1 MSGGCICPSVI
12 SYPSITA
19 ATPALWPSGRRGQRT
34 TTPAPALRT
43 KCSSP
48 WTSPMLYRWGL
59 VGRKNAITLSFWS
72 CSCFDNRWWWPGA
85 RSASGLIR
93 EGKPKCWAR
102 GNRHTHHDVI
112 VRVVCWAPSI
122 LVAVWAVEYPAV
134 LSEAS
139 DDPACGETGGV
150 HTSRGRS
157 HTHVNAGIRADEVC
171 HGQRA
176 LLRGVYQLRSAHNL
190 ISRPPP
196 HLSDY
201 CASEASVWRPLK
213 FRDPVLFVRSNRSPQ
228 RRHALA
234 LAVCVGLSTE
244 KSAPT
249 AWTRTCGCGGTRTR
263 TWNR

>member
-1 MSGGCICPSVI
+1 MAGGGGRRGLLTRPGDDERRQSASRRRVHSPKAITKRYNIAVTVTVSMSGGCICPSVI

-72 CSCFDNRWWWPGA
+72 CSYFDNRWWWPGA

-93 EGKPKCWAR
+93 EGKPRCWAR

-112 VRVVCWAPSI
+112 VRVARRAPSI
-122 LVAVWAVEYPAV
+122 LVAVWAVEYPPV
-134 LSEAS
+134 LPEES
-139 DDPACGETGGV
+139 DEPAHSQTGLPS
-150 HTSRGRS
+150 TRTQDRS

-176 LLRGVYQLRSAHNL
+176 LFQGVLA
-190 ISRPPP
+190 ISPD
-196 HLSDY
+196 L
-201 CASEASVWRPLK
+201 CAI
-213 FRDPVLFVRSNRSPQ
+213 
-228 RRHALA
+228 
-234 LAVCVGLSTE
+234 
-244 KSAPT
+244 
-249 AWTRTCGCGGTRTR
+249 
-263 TWNR
+263 